1 MKGKV
6 GNCMEKET
14 FYLENYYIYKDI
26 ISKGVM
32 HIDPKTIT
40 IENYYDHFN
49 GITNIL
55 RDGIEIEKIQ
65 NSKVFVL
72 IEGEEIPFTLTEYWI
87 NLMFWTIAIYTETP
101 ITKNHIFDTRAITK
115 SYIKS
120 YFDKIIK
127 LIGNTVDFITL
138 NNLIDEAIYKIKY
151 VNDFAMYLSN
161 SLNFKDTID
170 LMNQHQEFNDAMHVD
185 LSNVPIEDVI
195 KVGMD
200 YTNIQ
205 VKYITESDHC
215 LKDSFI
221 SGEAINKKQYREVA
235 TSVGTK
241 PDGRGSVYP
250 YIINNS
256 FMNGGVNTPES
267 LFIDSSVGRI
277 AQILQKMNVGISGS
291 FARLLETN
299 NLDTFFNPDENYSC
313 NTKNYI
319 TITIKD
325 ATWLKLYDK
334 RFYKFKENGP
344 EYLLNFD
351 TDKELIGQ
359 TLLFRSPITCESYAN
374 GTGICRKCYG
384 NLYYTNKDINP
395 GKIAAEILSSIY
407 TQMLLSAKHLLESS
421 VVEMKWCSHMSDI
434 FNVELN
440 MMFLREDINAKKIA
454 IIIDPSTIDSDDS
467 DTDEASLEYN
477 EYVNKFEV
485 MMPTGET
492 VEIYTSDSDNIYI
505 TQDLNQLLNSKHAVE
520 LPDGKISI
528 QGSCLENVP
537 LFSVEIENKELQRT
551 LERSKQIINKSSVTE
566 SYTKD
571 GIVTDFINANLDGK
585 IMLQAVHME
594 TIIANQIRDPEDY
607 TTMPN
612 WGIKDVPYKLLGL
625 NSALTNSPSITT
637 TLEFQRI
644 ANTLVSPLS
653 TKKRKAS
660 VFDLFFMEKPQDFIV
675 NQDFISDKVQES
687 KDEKMINGIE
697 FVDNKK

>member
-1 MKGKV
+1 
-6 GNCMEKET
+6 
-14 FYLENYYIYKDI
+14 
-26 ISKGVM
+26 
-32 HIDPKTIT
+32 
-40 IENYYDHFN
+40 
-49 GITNIL
+49 
-55 RDGIEIEKIQ
+55 
-65 NSKVFVL
+65 
-72 IEGEEIPFTLTEYWI
+72 
-87 NLMFWTIAIYTETP
+87 
-101 ITKNHIFDTRAITK
+101 
-115 SYIKS
+115 
-120 YFDKIIK
+120 
-127 LIGNTVDFITL
+127 
-138 NNLIDEAIYKIKY
+138 
-151 VNDFAMYLSN
+151 
-161 SLNFKDTID
+161 
-170 LMNQHQEFNDAMHVD
+170 
-185 LSNVPIEDVI
+185 
-195 KVGMD
+195 
-200 YTNIQ
+200 
-205 VKYITESDHC
+205 
-215 LKDSFI
+215 
-221 SGEAINKKQYREVA
+221 
-235 TSVGTK
+235 
-241 PDGRGSVYP
+241 
-250 YIINNS
+250 
-256 FMNGGVNTPES
+256 MNGGVNTPES

-319 TITIKD
+319 TVTIKD
-325 ATWLKLYDK
+325 STWLKLYDK

-505 TQDLNQLLNSKHAVE
+505 TQDLNQLLNSKHATE

-607 TTMPN
+607 TAMPN

-675 NQDFISDKVQES
+675 NQDFISDKVKES

-697 FVDNKK
+697 FVEIDDAIENYSFTNNRVRYDSHWYSDFLIKL